1 MTLKTLKKLTWCAS
15 YSIRIASI
23 VRNACAVSP
32 VIACITISI
41 PGTLAR
47 VNTLFILA
55 SLGVWAIWVPKAL
68 IWSAVIVWIS
78 QVILYAGADSPV
90 VSWLADSVLPTLL
103 IEARILAFSI
113 KACFRKRTFIV
124 ISTTS

>member
-1 MTLKTLKKLTWCAS
+1 MKLTWCAS
-15 YSIRIASI
+15 YSIRISGI
-23 VRNACAVSP
+23 VRYAGAVSP

-41 PGTLAR
+41 PGTLAG
-47 VNTLFILA
+47 VNTLLILA
-55 SLGVWAIWVPKAL
+55 SLCVWAIWVPKAL

-90 VSWLADSVLPTLL
+90 VSWLTDSVLPTLL

-124 ISTTS
+124 ISATG